1 MDRMMGCARLLS
13 RAATLGAATFATL
26 LATGTLGVADAAQ
39 AATPTA
45 SAASAHITSNG
56 VSESFALPAG
66 VNAVKVGAG
75 STQVTVTRASGV
87 SPYDYIPCNL
97 SVTNPA
103 YSSGHVQATGTIRCA
118 YPTNLY
124 LEVGV
129 SYNGGAPV
137 AKGQSFTGVYVA
149 SVTTTTSATPGYYQ
163 AYAVSVLSD
172 GQQYGYIYSSNVYI
186 PQ

>member
-1 MDRMMGCARLLS
+1 MDRMMGRARILG
-13 RAATLGAATFATL
+13 RAATLGATTVATL
-26 LATGTLGVADAAQ
+26 LATGTFGVAGAAQ

-45 SAASAHITSNG
+45 SVSAQTTATG

-75 STQVTVTRASGV
+75 STQVTVTRSAGV
-87 SPYDYIPCNL
+87 SPLDYIPCNL

-103 YSSGHVQATGTIRCA
+103 YSSGHVQSTGTIRCA

-137 AKGQSFTGVYVA
+137 AKGQSFTSVYVA
-149 SVTTTTSATPGYYQ
+149 SVTATTSATPGYYQ
-163 AYAVSVLSD
+163 AYAVSILGD

>member
-1 MDRMMGCARLLS
+1 MDRTMGRARFLS
-13 RAATLGAATFATL
+13 RTATLGAATFATL
-26 LATGTLGVADAAQ
+26 LATGTVGVADAAQ

-45 SAASAHITSNG
+45 SAQITSTG
-56 VSESFALPAG
+56 VSENFSLPAG

-87 SPYDYIPCNL
+87 SPLDYIPCNL

-103 YSSGHVQATGTIRCA
+103 YSSGTVQATGTIRCA

-149 SVTTTTSATPGYYQ
+149 SVTATTSATPGYYQ